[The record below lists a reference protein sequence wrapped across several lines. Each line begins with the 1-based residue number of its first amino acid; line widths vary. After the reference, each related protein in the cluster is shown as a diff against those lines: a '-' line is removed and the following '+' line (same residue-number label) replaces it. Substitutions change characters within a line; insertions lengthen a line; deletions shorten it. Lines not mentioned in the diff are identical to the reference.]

1 MQVMQVVQVVQAVR
15 AGGSHQRGRP
25 VLFVGAAARSELRP
39 MVQLVI
45 VVTSLPAWVRSRRV
59 IYLGAPGESADSP
72 LKNPVDLQIHP
83 VEKMIV
89 KAGM

>member
-1 MQVMQVVQVVQAVR
+1 
-15 AGGSHQRGRP
+15 
-25 VLFVGAAARSELRP
+25 

-72 LKNPVDLQIHP
+72 LKNPVNLQIHP